1 MPSWRLRPTQTKQR
15 PFESSSRSGAD
26 AERRVRRF
34 YRLRGYRILA
44 ANARAGGNELDIVLR
59 RGRRLIICEV
69 KARSGPGYG
78 DPWEAVG
85 PEKERRLRRAA
96 EGWLAR
102 NPELLELEV
111 ACEVVAVRGRRIERA
126 ALG

>member
-1 MPSWRLRPTQTKQR
+1 MRSWSRKKQKQ
-15 PFESSSRSGAD
+15 SSSRSGAE

-34 YRLRGYRILA
+34 YRLRGYRILG
-44 ANARAGGNELDIVLR
+44 ANVRAGGNELDIILR
-59 RGRRLIICEV
+59 RGRRLVVCEV

-85 PEKERRLRRAA
+85 AEKARRLRRAA
-96 EGWLAR
+96 ESWLAR
-102 NPELLELEV
+102 NSELQELEV

-126 ALG
+126 LLG

>member
-1 MPSWRLRPTQTKQR
+1 
-15 PFESSSRSGAD
+15 
-26 AERRVRRF
+26 VRRF

-44 ANARAGGNELDIVLR
+44 VNVRAGGNELDIVLR
-59 RGRRLIICEV
+59 RGRRLVVCEV

-85 PEKERRLRRAA
+85 PEKERRLRRAT

-102 NPELLELEV
+102 NPELRELEV
-111 ACEVVAVRGRRIERA
+111 AYEVVAVRGRRLERA
-126 ALG
+126 LLG

>member
-1 MPSWRLRPTQTKQR
+1 MRQSSK
-15 PFESSSRSGAD
+15 SSSRSGAE

-34 YRLRGYRILA
+34 YRLRGYRILGT
-44 ANARAGGNELDIVLR
+44 NVRAGGNELDIVLR
-59 RGRRLIICEV
+59 RGRRLVVCEV

-102 NPELLELEV
+102 NPELRKLEV

-126 ALG
+126 PL